1 MMDAEQKDHGHISQQ
16 SVESEF
22 SSRAVGDPCRPPLHQ
37 TLPDDSQHQHQQQQQ
52 HGNGTDTDDDG
63 SVGNSSERKRLFRSP
78 SPSGTSRSLRRNVA
92 NDGSSAR
99 STGGDGDE
107 EEDVEPMLSILNV
120 VVDHVMVPPSPLE
133 PEEFDVFCRQRRKQL
148 EEEEERKAIMTSE
161 DQKCGDDLDLSAAD
175 EAGGYGGGG
184 GMMDVDRPSM
194 FPLSQQSVQSEQS
207 ASGSAAAAHTCTSQA
222 FLQPP
227 RERVLV
233 PVLRFFGPII
243 RGDSATVRS
252 TPRQSGCLHVHGAFP
267 YMVARPVV
275 AGPDG
280 SSYRR
285 PGDSSASSRIDWD
298 DAISVSYIVDEIH
311 AKLEAA
317 LRATDEWKE
326 RRDNMDGGEGV
337 NGAANIAGVYNRDGG
352 ASDSQ
357 KLPVRYVRQ
366 VTVVTGK
373 GFYTYCSGPPAPFLR
388 VEYYDPKSKWKI
400 KLMLERGLDVD
411 EACKWPSSSLSLSLG
426 REYIIS
432 PISSLLQYLLYNL
445 LDHPD
450 SRYYDYE
457 CRGDDAGNAGGDNDN
472 NNDGGGEDG
481 VGGMRQLCPPL
492 KFRCFEAHIPY
503 TMQVF
508 KDLNLSGMSYIKL
521 KSCMFRRSLPKK
533 ERKRVKS
540 SSVGDG
546 DSNGLFLEENIP
558 GRYQWKLPQKVER
571 RPLPTET
578 QSAGDGLTSATSDTP
593 SRYQQHAAGT
603 FAGGLSQPE
612 PSSTA
617 TPFDTTPT
625 PTTSPT
631 SSLPCQYS
639 SSSLL
644 PEDQFW
650 TVKESL
656 CDVEVDACC
665 TDLLNIR
672 DVMTSLPD
680 DLDERARVHWRAVP
694 SLREIWELERRRMA
708 SLLSKEDDFLNSP
721 PDSEESKVAHTL
733 DEKGGPSLPGARLAL
748 RGNHRLYDPSPGL
761 EDDYRRALGDIVSR
775 HADFLQRVDNAFKG
789 DGPAVF
795 SPGPQATGLGLS
807 TLSSS
812 QDEALAALNALGEQ
826 FGSSIEQMKLRSQV
840 AQASQLSSLSPQT
853 PNSRAGNGT
862 FRSSPLHVSQV
873 VPLTQADLEDIQE
886 ATTFGQS
893 LERDESVFGDLTG
906 ESSSIGRFTMTP
918 DDNEDDSD
926 EDVFYEEEK
935 LGEEGFSRSLS
946 MLATQLPSS
955 SDELAEEE
963 YPPGIERQAND
974 HQFGASAEGAASN
987 FAASSGNHLMRQADR
1002 AIETIC
1008 EEEDHSFSNDDE
1020 DEEERYHESNCD
1032 GDGGDRSDGS
1042 VVDNGCTLYQSSP
1055 EKFSTEMS
1063 CESGREDIVNSPFS
1077 QCTSLRRGKFI
1088 LPQDSSLLPRRRE
1101 CSPKKVKGWHA
1112 VHKVRGRPQPWLRLS
1127 AAYEKESGQEI
1138 TPTTLFCSDRER
1150 NVFVEPLKRPPSSR
1164 QVSDWWSKIKRKNCA
1179 HKSATKDARKNRNA
1193 LVIDDNTRKLVAA
1206 SAPSTS
1212 QKRRRVAFA
1221 NDVVQSSCQVFQVE
1235 EIPIENDCKS
1245 QMSQSP
1251 YQSQSSMLSF
1261 SQDDGNQADLSSS
1274 LQKGDSSNTHTTPPG
1289 SIRSHGSA
1297 DSSHQTQGS
1306 SSGKAYSAFDPSFT
1320 MGHVDGMSPLSADA
1334 LDGIG
1339 QQGGKIHVAGGGGLK
1354 GQANLANASHLPSAP
1369 TPLTIISIEVHVQC
1383 RTGKAGAHDSKTIA
1397 MRPDPSRDKVAA
1409 CVYLFARDPGGGEA
1423 IEILERGVLFTPVE
1437 AEIVGQARENVD
1449 RFIRKSLGISMDRAK
1464 VEMLRNERQ
1473 LLLRLAS
1480 IVKYK
1485 DPDALMSWDTQGGG
1499 LGYLIERGAALAK
1512 GPAASSSGG
1521 AYEDSTSKRGK
1532 EIDMV
1537 KLLGRIIKKTTS
1549 SSSSPDE
1556 QQEGE
1561 QNNEWSGSGLGSD
1574 WDERVGAGAAAAS
1587 IVSLGHSR
1595 RCRMTAMPTLNYVD
1609 LCFLTCLHF
1618 FWHR

>member
-1 MMDAEQKDHGHISQQ
+1 M
-16 SVESEF
+16 
-22 SSRAVGDPCRPPLHQ
+22 
-37 TLPDDSQHQHQQQQQ
+37 
-52 HGNGTDTDDDG
+52 
-63 SVGNSSERKRLFRSP
+63 
-78 SPSGTSRSLRRNVA
+78 
-92 NDGSSAR
+92 
-99 STGGDGDE
+99 
-107 EEDVEPMLSILNV
+107 
-120 VVDHVMVPPSPLE
+120 
-133 PEEFDVFCRQRRKQL
+133 
-148 EEEEERKAIMTSE
+148 
-161 DQKCGDDLDLSAAD
+161 
-175 EAGGYGGGG
+175 
-184 GMMDVDRPSM
+184 
-194 FPLSQQSVQSEQS
+194 
-207 ASGSAAAAHTCTSQA
+207 
-222 FLQPP
+222 
-227 RERVLV
+227 
-233 PVLRFFGPII
+233 
-243 RGDSATVRS
+243 
-252 TPRQSGCLHVHGAFP
+252 
-267 YMVARPVV
+267 
-275 AGPDG
+275 
-280 SSYRR
+280 
-285 PGDSSASSRIDWD
+285 
-298 DAISVSYIVDEIH
+298 
-311 AKLEAA
+311 
-317 LRATDEWKE
+317 
-326 RRDNMDGGEGV
+326 
-337 NGAANIAGVYNRDGG
+337 
-352 ASDSQ
+352 
-357 KLPVRYVRQ
+357 
-366 VTVVTGK
+366 
-373 GFYTYCSGPPAPFLR
+373 
-388 VEYYDPKSKWKI
+388 
-400 KLMLERGLDVD
+400 
-411 EACKWPSSSLSLSLG
+411 
-426 REYIIS
+426 
-432 PISSLLQYLLYNL
+432 LQYLLYNL

-450 SRYYDYE
+450 SRWYDYDYG
-457 CRGDDAGNAGGDNDN
+457 GDDAGNAVGDTDYGGGD
-472 NNDGGGEDG
+472 EDG
-481 VGGMRQLCPPL
+481 VGGMRQLCLPL

-521 KSCMFRRSLPKK
+521 KTCMFRRLLPKK

-540 SSVGDG
+540 SSIGDG
-546 DSNGLFLEENIP
+546 DSNGLFLEENVS
-558 GRYQWKLPQKVER
+558 GRYQWNLPQMMEK
-571 RPLPTET
+571 RP
-578 QSAGDGLTSATSDTP
+578 SDTP
-593 SRYQQHAAGT
+593 NRYQQH
-603 FAGGLSQPE
+603 AGGLSQPE
-612 PSSTA
+612 PSNTA
-617 TPFDTTPT
+617 TPFDKA
-625 PTTSPT
+625 SPA

-639 SSSLL
+639 SSGLL
-644 PEDQFW
+644 PKEDQFW
-650 TVKESL
+650 TAKESL
-656 CDVEVDACC
+656 CDVELDACC

-680 DLDERARVHWRAVP
+680 DPDERARVHWRAVP

-733 DEKGGPSLPGARLAL
+733 DVKGGPSLPGARLAL

-795 SPGPQATGLGLS
+795 SPGPQATSLGLS
-807 TLSSS
+807 TPSSS

-826 FGSSIEQMKLRSQV
+826 FGGFMKLQPQ

-853 PNSRAGNGT
+853 PNSRADNGI
-862 FRSSPLHVSQV
+862 FRSSPLSQV
-873 VPLTQADLEDIQE
+873 APLTQADLEDIHE
-886 ATTFGQS
+886 ATAFGQS
-893 LERDESVFGDLTG
+893 LERDESVLGDLTA

-918 DDNEDDSD
+918 HDNEDDSD
-926 EDVFYEEEK
+926 EDVFHEEEK
-935 LGEEGFSRSLS
+935 LGEEGFARSLS

-963 YPPGIERQAND
+963 YRPGIERQAND
-974 HQFGASAEGAASN
+974 HQFSASAEGTTRN
-987 FAASSGNHLMRQADR
+987 FAASSGKHLMRQADR

-1008 EEEDHSFSNDDE
+1008 EEDDHSFSSDDD

-1032 GDGGDRSDGS
+1032 GDGSDQSDGS
-1042 VVDNGCTLYQSSP
+1042 VVDNGCTIYQNSP

-1063 CESGREDIVNSPFS
+1063 CESGREDNVNSSIP
-1077 QCTSLRRGKFI
+1077 QCTSLRRGEFI

-1127 AAYEKESGQEI
+1127 AAYEKDSEEEI
-1138 TPTTLFCSDRER
+1138 TPTTLVCSDRER

-1164 QVSDWWSKIKRKNCA
+1164 QVRAWWSKIKRKNSA
-1179 HKSATKDARKNRNA
+1179 HKSTTKDARKNRNA

-1235 EIPIENDCKS
+1235 EIPIESDCKS

-1274 LQKGDSSNTHTTPPG
+1274 LQKGDSSNTQTTPPG

-1306 SSGKAYSAFDPSFT
+1306 TSGKAYSAFDPSFT
-1320 MGHVDGMSPLSADA
+1320 MGHVDGMSPLSTDV

-1354 GQANLANASHLPSAP
+1354 GQANLSNASHLPSAP
-1369 TPLTIISIEVHVQC
+1369 TPLTIMSIEVHVQC

-1397 MRPDPSRDKVAA
+1397 MRPDPRRDKVAA

-1437 AEIVGQARENVD
+1437 AEIVGQAREDVD
-1449 RFIRKSLGISMDRAK
+1449 RLVRKSLGISMDRAK
-1464 VEMLRNERQ
+1464 AEMLRNERQ

-1499 LGYLIERGAALAK
+1499 LGYLIERGVALAK
-1512 GPAASSSGG
+1512 GPAASSSGD
-1521 AYEDSTSKRGK
+1521 ANEDSTSKRGK

-1587 IVSLGHSR
+1587 IVSFGHR
-1595 RCRMTAMPTLNYVD
+1595 RWCLVTIMPTLN
-1609 LCFLTCLHF
+1609 
-1618 FWHR
+1618 